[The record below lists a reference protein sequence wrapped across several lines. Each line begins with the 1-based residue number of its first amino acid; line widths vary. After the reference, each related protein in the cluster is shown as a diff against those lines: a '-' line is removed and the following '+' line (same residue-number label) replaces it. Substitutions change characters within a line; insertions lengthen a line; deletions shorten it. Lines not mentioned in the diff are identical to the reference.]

1 MELSAIDISSIV
13 FKLEEKLPDYY
24 INKIYSIQDD
34 AILLRLRHSSK
45 QEVHLILR
53 AGEGLWLTTFEM
65 TDRSVTSFVS
75 RLREKIDRAKID
87 RIRQVPGERIVII
100 SFTLNENMFEL
111 ICEFFG
117 EGNIILVDGEQRIL
131 SLLRTLRVR
140 DRELLPNR
148 KYMTPPARGIDLD
161 SLSLNSLQVIQESD
175 LAIARWLGRN
185 LSLSRK
191 YVEDI
196 LALLSIP
203 RDKNCKQITK
213 EEILEIFNELN
224 RLNQSIRQDSTEP
237 VLILDEEGD
246 PMELAVRP
254 LRSFADMK
262 IERFDSILSAA
273 DKLFTHR
280 LTTLKSERKRSP
292 TKSSL
297 DEIERTIERQVEK
310 ANEAVS
316 NADSLRVKAKELASY
331 AKNSQ
336 PVSQD
341 LLKSISIFAD
351 AKFSSMREDITI
363 KMNDIEIVVEVSS
376 SLMNLVSKIYDGA
389 KDEERRVTSIR
400 KAMRPFLEKKKSLQN
415 SVLVEEQAKEEP
427 TVRKERSWYFNYRW
441 FYTSDGHFAVGG
453 RDASSNGALI
463 RKHLEPGDKVFH
475 AGINGSPFFVLK
487 GESEASEEIVSEVC
501 QAVVV
506 YSRGWRGGLAAG
518 DAFWVRPDQ
527 VKTHAPSGMYL
538 PKGSFLIEGK
548 KNIVKGLQMKVS
560 VGLVDNHE
568 EVSLIGGP
576 RGALEKYAI
585 ALIDVVP
592 DRGESSDLAKKVKS
606 ELIRI
611 FPNAAEKTKKIPIDD
626 FIRVLPSGGG
636 RVIQSSKNKPTLKL
650 KLDF

>member
-1 MELSAIDISSIV
+1 MELSAIDIKSIV
-13 FKLEEKLPDYY
+13 FKLEEKLLDYY

-45 QEVHLILR
+45 PEAHLILR

-65 TDRSVTSFVS
+65 TDRSVTSYVS
-75 RLREKIDRAKID
+75 RLREKLDRAKIEG
-87 RIRQVPGERIVII
+87 IRQVPGERIVIL
-100 SFTLNENMFEL
+100 SFTVSETKFEL

-117 EGNIILVDGEQRIL
+117 EGNIILVDGDQRIL
-131 SLLRTLRVR
+131 SLLRTLRVK

-148 KYMTPPARGIDLD
+148 KYLTPPARGIDLD
-161 SLSLNSLQVIQESD
+161 SLSLTNLQVIPESD
-175 LAIARWLGRN
+175 LAIAKWLGRN

-203 RDKNCKQITK
+203 RDKNCTQVTK
-213 EEILEIFNELN
+213 EEISEIFSELN
-224 RLNQSIRQDSTEP
+224 RLNESIKQDSAEP
-237 VLILDEEGD
+237 VLVLDKEGE
-246 PMELAVRP
+246 PIELAVRP
-254 LRSFADMK
+254 LLAYTDMK
-262 IERFDSILSAA
+262 IENFDSILPAA

-280 LTTLKSERKRSP
+280 LTMLKSERQRSP
-292 TKSSL
+292 KKNAL
-297 DEIERTIERQVEK
+297 DEIERTIDRQVQK

-316 NADSLRVKAKELASY
+316 NADSLRVKAKELAGY

-351 AKFSSMREDITI
+351 AKFSSMRGTITI
-363 KMNDIEIVVEVSS
+363 KMNGIEIVVEVSS
-376 SLMNLVSKIYDGA
+376 TLMNLVSKIYDGA
-389 KDEERRVTSIR
+389 KEEERRVTNIR

-415 SVLVEEQAKEEP
+415 SVLVEEQIIEEP

-441 FYTSDGHFAVGG
+441 FSTSDGHFAVGG

-475 AGINGSPFFVLK
+475 ADIHGSPFFVLK
-487 GESEASEEIVSEVC
+487 GESDASEESISEVC

-518 DAFWVRPDQ
+518 DAFWVRPEQ

-560 VGLVDNHE
+560 VGLVDNHKE
-568 EVSLIGGP
+568 ADIIGGP
-576 RGALEKYAI
+576 RSAIEKYVV
-585 ALIDVVP
+585 ALIDVIP

-611 FPNAAEKTKKIPIDD
+611 LPSSAEKTKKIPIDD

-636 RVIQSSKNKPTLKL
+636 RVIQSSTNKPTLRL
-650 KLDF
+650 EV

>member
-13 FKLEEKLPDYY
+13 FKLEENLLDYY
-24 INKIYSIQDD
+24 INKIYSIQNDT
-34 AILLRLRHSSK
+34 ILLRLRHSSK
-45 QEVHLILR
+45 PEAHLILR
-53 AGEGLWLTTFEM
+53 AGEGLWMTTYEV

-75 RLREKIDRAKID
+75 RLREKLDRAKITG
-87 RIRQVPGERIVII
+87 IRQVPGERIVIL
-100 SFTLNENMFEL
+100 SFIVNDNALEL
-111 ICEFFG
+111 ICELFG

-148 KYMTPPARGIDLD
+148 KYLTPPARGIDLN
-161 SLSLNSLQVIQESD
+161 SLSLENLQIIPESD

-203 RDKNCKQITK
+203 RDKNSKQIT
-213 EEILEIFNELN
+213 EGEILDIFKELN
-224 RLNQSIRQDSTEP
+224 RLNVSVRQDSTEP
-237 VLILDEEGD
+237 VLIIGKEGEPID
-246 PMELAVRP
+246 LAVRP
-254 LRSFADMK
+254 LLAYPDTK

-273 DKLFTHR
+273 DKLFTYR
-280 LTTLKSERKRSP
+280 LNTLKSEEQLSP
-292 TKSSL
+292 TKRAL
-297 DEIERTIERQVEK
+297 DEIERTIDRQVQK

-336 PVSQD
+336 PVSED
-341 LLKSISIFAD
+341 LLKSIPPLAD
-351 AKFSSMREDITI
+351 AKFSSMRGTITI
-363 KMNDIEIVVEVSS
+363 KMYDIEIEVEASS
-376 SLMNLVSKIYDGA
+376 SLMNLVSKLYDRA

-400 KAMRPFLEKKKSLQN
+400 KAMRPFLWKKKSLQN
-415 SVLVEEQAKEEP
+415 SILVEEQTKEEP
-427 TVRKERSWYFNYRW
+427 AVRKQRPWYFNYRW
-441 FYTSDGHFAVGG
+441 LFTSDGRLAVGG

-463 RKHLEPGDKVFH
+463 RKHLDPSDSVFH
-475 AGINGSPFFVLK
+475 ADIHGSPFFVLK
-487 GESEASEEIVSEVC
+487 GDGEASEKSISEVC

-518 DAFWVRPDQ
+518 DAFWVKPEQ
-527 VKTHAPSGMYL
+527 VKMHAPSGMYL

-548 KNIVKGLQMKVS
+548 KNIVKGLQMKAS
-560 VGLVDNHE
+560 VGLVDYHE
-568 EVSLIGGP
+568 EVVLIGGS
-576 RGALEKYAI
+576 RSALENYSV
-585 ALIDVVP
+585 ALIDVIP
-592 DRGESSDLAKKVKS
+592 DRGESSELAKKVKS

-611 FPNAAEKTKKIPIDD
+611 FPSAADKTKKIPIDD

-636 RVIQSSKNKPTLKL
+636 RVIQSSTNQPTLKFEL
-650 KLDF
+650 